1 MTIDEQG
8 RPRPPLVGDEVA
20 TLLGFL
26 DYQRA
31 TLEWKCRG
39 VDVVGLQTTVA
50 ASSITLGGLLK
61 HMASA
66 EEGWFSWSLH
76 GRELGPPWN
85 TVNRDADPDWE
96 WHAAAEDS
104 PEDLFG
110 IWQDAVDR
118 SRFLVAEALAHGD
131 LSQLAKRSWAGGRA
145 PTLRW
150 ILCHMIE
157 EYARHNGHADFIREA
172 VDGETGE

>member
-1 MTIDEQG
+1 ME
-8 RPRPPLVGDEVA
+8 
-20 TLLGFL
+20 
-26 DYQRA
+26 
-31 TLEWKCRG
+31 
-39 VDVVGLQTTVA
+39 
-50 ASSITLGGLLK
+50 LGGP
-61 HMASA
+61 
-66 EEGWFSWSLH
+66 GC
-76 GRELGPPWN
+76 RPY
-85 TVNRDADPDWE
+85 WE
-96 WHAAAEDS
+96 WHSAAEDF

-110 IWQDAVDR
+110 IWQEAVDR
-118 SRFLVAEALAHGD
+118 SRSLVAEALAHGD